1 MSRKISKKEETK
13 RMADRGNWSLDFT
26 CCWVCGNE
34 GKGIM
39 ALQIHEM
46 ERRSQAPS
54 HHWADPCNY
63 FKTCDTC
70 HMDLLAAMPHARQLA
85 YKYIHDPDNFNL
97 ERWLRLRD
105 PELRAPNRVTEQEV
119 MSHVDELL

>member
-1 MSRKISKKEETK
+1 MSRKISKQEKAR
-13 RMADRGNWSLDFT
+13 RMAERGNWSLDFAR
-26 CCWVCGNE
+26 CWVCGNE
-34 GKGIM
+34 GRGIM

-70 HMDLLAAMPHARQLA
+70 HMDLLAAMPSNWPTNTFMIRITLIWRGGCA
-85 YKYIHDPDNFNL
+85 
-97 ERWLRLRD
+97 
-105 PELRAPNRVTEQEV
+105 
-119 MSHVDELL
+119 